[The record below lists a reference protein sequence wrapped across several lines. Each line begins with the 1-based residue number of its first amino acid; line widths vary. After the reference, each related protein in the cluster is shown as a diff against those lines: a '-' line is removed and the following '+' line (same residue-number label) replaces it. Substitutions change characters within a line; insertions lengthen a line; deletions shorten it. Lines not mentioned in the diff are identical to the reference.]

1 LNPWIF
7 WWHFWLVFWELQT
20 RATPVLPCPP
30 SCPIVNLARWKADH
44 PPAPSNGDGPTRGEA
59 A

>member
-1 LNPWIF
+1 MNPWLF
-7 WWHFWLVFWELQT
+7 WWHFWLMFWELQ
-20 RATPVLPCPP
+20 AHAVPVLPCPP

-44 PPAPSNGDGPTRGEA
+44 PPSSDGDHPPTRGRA